1 MASAP
6 VVPLVPG
13 IWRIPLLR
21 DFVNGFMLRD
31 DDGQVTLVDMGI
43 KSSGAK
49 VIAALSAIG
58 SAPTDV
64 TRLVLTHAHPD
75 HAGGAAHVAAETG
88 RGFDIH
94 EADAAY
100 AREGKSPPRDHSL
113 RLGRLLDRLSRGQ
126 DFTPVPVER
135 ELTDGEVL
143 PVAGGLRVVHTPG
156 HSPGHVSLLH
166 EDTRLLITGDAIFNV
181 RRIRWPI
188 RAFCS
193 DFAMTQQTAQVLGE
207 LDYELAAF
215 THGPE
220 LRDRPREAIRAFL
233 ARERR

>member
-1 MASAP
+1 MAPAP

-21 DFVNGFMLRD
+21 DVVNGFMLRD

-49 VIAALSAIG
+49 VMAALSAIG

-100 AREGKSPPRDHSL
+100 AREGKSPPR
-113 RLGRLLDRLSRGQ
+113 
-126 DFTPVPVER
+126 
-135 ELTDGEVL
+135 
-143 PVAGGLRVVHTPG
+143 
-156 HSPGHVSLLH
+156 
-166 EDTRLLITGDAIFNV
+166 
-181 RRIRWPI
+181 
-188 RAFCS
+188 
-193 DFAMTQQTAQVLGE
+193 
-207 LDYELAAF
+207 
-215 THGPE
+215 
-220 LRDRPREAIRAFL
+220 
-233 ARERR
+233 